1 MLDAGSVIKN
11 VLVAVDGSEHSRSAT
26 EYALWMAEKMNASI
40 TALHVIDIVSIEG
53 SFLHDISGSLGFE
66 PYLDFSS
73 KMREVLEERGRA
85 MLAEF
90 AERAAEVKVR
100 TETVMDVGVIANE
113 ICERARTADVVVIGH
128 RGINEKFST
137 GLLGGTAE
145 SVTRK
150 CSKPLLVCPMQ
161 WKAPERPLLAYDGSQ
176 RSSSAMQ
183 TAADFCATLSL
194 PLAVAHVARDEASGA
209 RVLEE
214 AKRYLSSYTIQTS
227 FSLLSGHAP
236 EQIVAKI
243 RSDGHD
249 LLFIGAYG
257 HSRIVEMVLGSTT
270 EYVLRNAP
278 CPVFLHR

>member
-1 MLDAGSVIKN
+1 MLDAGQMLKSI
-11 VLVAVDGSEHSRSAT
+11 LVALDGSEHSRSAT
-26 EYALWMAEKMNASI
+26 ECGLWMGQRLNASV

-85 MLAEF
+85 MLGEF
-90 AERAAEVKVR
+90 AERAKEAGVR
-100 TETVMDVGVIANE
+100 YETVMDVGVIANE

-150 CSKPLLVCPMQ
+150 CTKPLLVCPVE

-176 RSSSAMQ
+176 RSASAMQ
-183 TAADFCATLSL
+183 TAADFCASLSL
-194 PLAVAHVARDEASGA
+194 PLAVVHVARDEASA
-209 RVLEE
+209 QRVLEE
-214 AKRYLSSYTIQTS
+214 AKRYLSSYSIQTS
-227 FSLLSGHAP
+227 FSALSGHAP

-243 RSDGHD
+243 RSEAHD

-257 HSRIVEMVLGSTT
+257 HSRIVEMVIGSTT

>member
-1 MLDAGSVIKN
+1 MIKN
-11 VLVAVDGSEHSRSAT
+11 VLVAIDGSEHSRAAT
-26 EYALWMAEKMNASI
+26 EYALWIAERLNASV

-90 AERAAEVKVR
+90 AERAQEAKVR
-100 TETVMDVGVIANE
+100 YETVMDVGVIANE

-150 CSKPLLVCPMQ
+150 CPKPLLVCPMA

-176 RSSSAMQ
+176 RSASAMQ
-183 TAADFCATLSL
+183 TAADFCASLSL
-194 PLAVAHVARDEASGA
+194 PLAVVHVAREEASGA

-214 AKRYLSSYTIQTS
+214 AKRYLASYTIQTS

>member
-1 MLDAGSVIKN
+1 MIKN
-11 VLVAVDGSEHSRSAT
+11 ILVAIDGSEHSRSAT
-26 EYALWMAEKMNASI
+26 EHALWIAGRVNASV

-90 AERAAEVKVR
+90 SERAAEANVR
-100 TETVMDVGVIANE
+100 CETLMDVGVIANE

-128 RGINEKFST
+128 RGVNEKFST

-150 CSKPLLVCPMQ
+150 CPKPLLVCPTQ
-161 WKAPERPLLAYDGSQ
+161 WKGGIQKPLLAYDGSQ
-176 RSSSAMQ
+176 RSASAMQ
-183 TAADFCATLSL
+183 AAADFCVSFAL
-194 PLAVAHVARDEASGA
+194 PLAVAHVTRDEATGT
-209 RVLEE
+209 RVLDE
-214 AKRYLSSYTIQTS
+214 AKRYLASYAIQTS
-227 FSLLSGHAP
+227 FASLSGHAP
-236 EQIVAKI
+236 EQIVATI
-243 RSDGHD
+243 RSEGHD

-278 CPVFLHR
+278 CPVFLNR

>member
-1 MLDAGSVIKN
+1 MIKN
-11 VLVAVDGSEHSRSAT
+11 ILVAVDGSEHSRSTT
-26 EYALWMAEKMNASI
+26 EHALWIAGRLNANV

-73 KMREVLEERGRA
+73 KMREVLEERGRS

-90 AERAAEVKVR
+90 SESAAEAKVR
-100 TETVMDVGVIANE
+100 CETLMDVGVIANE
-113 ICERARTADVVVIGH
+113 ICERARTADIVVIGH
-128 RGINEKFST
+128 RGVNEKFST

-150 CSKPLLVCPMQ
+150 CPKPLLVCPLQ
-161 WKAPERPLLAYDGSQ
+161 WRGGVTKPLLAYDGSQ
-176 RSSSAMQ
+176 RSASAMQ
-183 TAADFCATLSL
+183 AGADFCVSLSL
-194 PLAVAHVARDEASGA
+194 PLAVVHVARDEAAGA

-214 AKRYLSSYTIQTS
+214 AKRYLASYPIETS
-227 FSLLSGHAP
+227 FTCLTGHAP
-236 EQIVAKI
+236 EQIIAAI
-243 RSDGHD
+243 GTEGHD

>member
-1 MLDAGSVIKN
+1 MIKN
-11 VLVAVDGSEHSRSAT
+11 VLVAIDGSEHSRSAI
-26 EYALWMAEKMNASI
+26 EHALWIAERLGASV

-73 KMREVLEERGRA
+73 KMREVLEERGKA
-85 MLAEF
+85 MLSEF
-90 AERAAEVKVR
+90 SERAADTGVR
-100 TETVMDVGVIANE
+100 CETIMDVGVIANE
-113 ICERARTADVVVIGH
+113 ICERARTSDLAVIGH

-150 CSKPLLVCPMQ
+150 CPKPLLVCPME
-161 WKAPERPLLAYDGSQ
+161 WKGVKKPLLAYDGSP
-176 RSSSAMQ
+176 RSASAMQ
-183 TAADFCATLSL
+183 AAAEFCVSLTL
-194 PLAVAHVARDEASGA
+194 PLAVLHVARDEASGA
-209 RVLEE
+209 RIIEE
-214 AKRYLSSYTIQTS
+214 AKRYLASYPLQTS
-227 FSLLSGHAP
+227 FSCLSGGAP
-236 EQIVAKI
+236 EQIVAAI
-243 RSDGHD
+243 RSEARD

-278 CPVFLHR
+278 CPVFLTR

>member
-1 MLDAGSVIKN
+1 MIKN
-11 VLVAVDGSEHSRSAT
+11 ILVAIDGSEHARSAT
-26 EYALWMAEKMNASI
+26 EHALGIAERLNASV

-53 SFLHDISGSLGFE
+53 SFLHDVSGSLGFE

-90 AERAAEVKVR
+90 SERAAEAKVR
-100 TETVMDVGVIANE
+100 CETLMDVGVIANE
-113 ICERARTADVVVIGH
+113 ICERARTADLVVIGH

-150 CSKPLLVCPMQ
+150 CPKPLLVCPME
-161 WKAPERPLLAYDGSQ
+161 WRGGIKKPLLAYDGSQ
-176 RSSSAMQ
+176 RSASAMQ
-183 TAADFCATLSL
+183 AAADFCVSLGLSL
-194 PLAVAHVARDEASGA
+194 AVVHVARDEASGS
-209 RVLEE
+209 RVLDE
-214 AKRYLSSYTIQTS
+214 AKRYLASYAIETS
-227 FSLLSGHAP
+227 YVVLSGHAP
-236 EQIVAKI
+236 EQIVARI
-243 RSDGHD
+243 RSEDHD
-249 LLFIGAYG
+249 FLFIGAYG

-278 CPVFLHR
+278 CPVFLNR